1 MKNVG
6 IAIVWA
12 FVLISAVFAWK
23 AYQGQDKNNENSTPV
38 SYPLVIELA
47 VPVTEIAKTT
57 DTGVRIGRN
66 PEIVSITVTLQFIS
80 EHTMNEAR
88 NGIRHIRR
96 AYTNSVGP
104 YLSNRDGSD
113 DVWDGISSMVSKT
126 SDELFGKE
134 TISTFDVTG
143 ELGTIL
149 TN

>member
-6 IAIVWA
+6 IAIIWA
-12 FVLISAVFAWK
+12 FVLVAAVFAWK
-23 AYQGQDKNNENSTPV
+23 AYQGQSKNNENTTPV

-47 VPVTEIAKTT
+47 VPVTEIAKKT

-80 EHTMNEAR
+80 ENSMNEAR

-96 AYTNSVGP
+96 AYTNNVGP

-113 DVWDGISSMVSKT
+113 DVWTGIRSIVSKT

-134 TISTFDVTG
+134 TISTFDVKG
-143 ELGTIL
+143 ELGTIIR
-149 TN
+149 N